1 VIVGVPKEIKDHEA
15 RVGLVPSG
23 VGALVEAGHQV
34 FIETGAGEKSTL
46 SDAEYEEFGAEIV
59 QSSAEVWRRSDL
71 VVKVKEP
78 QPSEYELMRPGLML
92 FTYLHLAPLPELTAT
107 LLEKRVNA
115 IAYETIR
122 EKDGSLPLL
131 TPMSEV
137 AGRMAVQVGAQY
149 LEAPNGGRGILL
161 GGIPGVS
168 AANVAILG
176 GGVVGH
182 NAAKMAVGLGAHVTI
197 IDRNLDRLRTLDD
210 IYNSQIVTLASNTW
224 TIRETLRLADLV
236 VGAVLIPGAAA
247 PKLVRRDMIR
257 SMKRGSVVVDVA
269 IDQGGCFETSHPTT
283 HTDPTY
289 YVDDVVH
296 YCVSNMPAAVPH
308 TSTFGLTNATFPYV
322 MQIASKGL
330 EKACEDSPAI
340 CEGVNTYQ
348 GYVTYPA
355 VAESQGR
362 QWKELQAVL

>member
-1 VIVGVPKEIKDHEA
+1 VIVGVPTEVKDHEA

-34 FIETGAGEKSTL
+34 LVQSGAGVRSTL
-46 SDAEYEEFGAEIV
+46 LDSEYEEFGAEIV
-59 QSSAEVWRRSDL
+59 PSAADVWNRSNL
-71 VVKVKEP
+71 IVKVKEP
-78 QPSEYELMRPGLML
+78 QQCEYDFLRPGLTL
-92 FTYLHLAPLPELTAT
+92 FTYLHLAPLPELTNK

-115 IAYETIR
+115 VAYETIR

-197 IDRNLDRLRTLDD
+197 IDRNLDRLRALDD

-247 PKLVRRDMIR
+247 PKLVRREMIR

-289 YVDDVVH
+289 VVDHVLH

-322 MQIASKGL
+322 MQLASKGI
-330 EKACEDSPAI
+330 EKACESNPAV

-348 GYVTYPA
+348 GHVTYPA

-362 QWKELQAVL
+362 SWKPLNAVI